1 MKKVSLLLAL
11 ALSST
16 MVFAGCGYTNQTETV
31 ADVEGT
37 DLVNTTWVLTD
48 FNMKPPVKPSDDGSI
63 ETSDEVSPE
72 SGPKPPSSEEIAKYM
87 NVSLEF
93 GEDGK
98 VTFTSNNGS
107 KEMSY
112 SDNHGKEDG
121 NCHVSIT
128 GENENTLAGV
138 VEDDTMNFNIF
149 GISATFTE
157 Q

>member
-1 MKKVSLLLAL
+1 MKKTALLLAL

-16 MVFAGCGYTNQTETV
+16 MFFAGCGYTNQTETV

-37 DLVNTTWVLTD
+37 DLANTTWVLTD
-48 FNMKPPVKPSDDGSI
+48 FNMKPPVKPSEDGSI
-63 ETSDEVSPE
+63 EASDEVSPE

-93 GEDGK
+93 EEDGK

-112 SDNHGKEDG
+112 SNNYAEDG
-121 NCHVSIT
+121 NCYVSIT